1 MIILIY
7 PIVRWSK
14 FMEVQESQIH
24 KLCLALQECID
35 FVSVLHKK
43 LDHHNKN
50 LFCSNKL

>member
-43 LDHHNKN
+43 LD
-50 LFCSNKL
+50 KLRA